1 MPGQRR
7 PGTLTDPARL
17 ERLRQGLAGYTGLS
31 AERKSMSGISP
42 GNYQGTRMRILRRIG
57 VISLRSSRWPT
68 RFAVP
73 TALAMAIAAIGMVLG
88 PGVPAMASVKPHF
101 FSWKPGTAMP
111 AIPAGYHVVALPSSK
126 VLAQLKPGQN
136 LPVSQISDS
145 AAFRAKAASLA
156 AARDNE
162 PVNLELVPN
171 GPPNCHIGD
180 SFIADLGYSW
190 ANVGESF
197 SEIPNVEQGFQYSVT
212 QSQSTTFGVGLS
224 VSGDVGSFSYSGT
237 TTTSTDRT
245 GIVTFPRETGVINN
259 AWGTTFEIGKF
270 RYTDSCLPTD
280 DYYYIEPYEWT
291 TGAKVTHPTSVPA
304 LSASNCRSFAKG
316 SSFQANSSNALTIA
330 HGYDVKGGT
339 TVNEGFTGSAQTGY
353 STNAQVGF
361 TFNQAGYLCGNNA
374 PPPDAGV
381 YVAHA

>member
-1 MPGQRR
+1 M
-7 PGTLTDPARL
+7 RL
-17 ERLRQGLAGYTGLS
+17 
-31 AERKSMSGISP
+31 
-42 GNYQGTRMRILRRIG
+42 LRRIG

-73 TALAMAIAAIGMVLG
+73 TALAMALAAIGMILG
-88 PGVPAMASVKPHF
+88 PGAPAMASVRPHF
-101 FSWKPGTAMP
+101 FSWKPGSAMP

-126 VLAQLKPGQN
+126 VLARLKPGQN
-136 LPVSQISDS
+136 LPVSQISDT

-162 PVNLELVPN
+162 PVNLILVPN
-171 GPPNCHIGD
+171 APAGCVIKDNLL
-180 SFIADLGYSW
+180 SSLGYSW

-197 SEIPNVEQGFQYSVT
+197 SEIPNVEQGFQYAVT
-212 QSQSTTFGVGLS
+212 QSQSTTFGVG
-224 VSGDVGSFSYSGT
+224 VSTSGAAGSFSSSGT
-237 TTTSTDRT
+237 VAVSSDGT
-245 GIVTFPRETGVINN
+245 GLATFPRETGVINN
-259 AWGTTFEIGKF
+259 AWATTFEIGKF

-280 DYYYIEPYEWT
+280 DYYYIAPYEWT
-291 TGAKVTHPTSVPA
+291 GEAQVTHPTSVPD
-304 LSASNCRSFAKG
+304 LSATNCRSFAKG
-316 SSFQANSSNALTIA
+316 SSFQASSSTALTIA

-339 TVNEGFTGSAQTGY
+339 TVNEEFTGSAQTGY

-361 TFNQAGYLCGNNA
+361 TFDQAGYLCGNNA